1 MVSPRPS
8 SSSAADADG
17 ALDAAVLAVAG
28 LGDAEVERVV
38 HVLPSSMRS
47 TSSR

>member
-8 SSSAADADG
+8 ARSEPMPMADLMQG
-17 ALDAAVLAVAG
+17 VLAFAG

-38 HVLPSSMRS
+38 ACRASVMRAAA
-47 TSSR
+47 RR